1 MKILKKLRKL
11 DPDPILSSERMRIYF
26 EDDLIKL
33 GEDACR
39 LSEEQERQALEFW
52 NRYTP
57 LTSAAWI
64 SYYYSRTGVFD
75 VRFVPQDIF
84 YAEID
89 KLLNHPVRAY
99 GVDDKLLSYRIF
111 PKEIQPKPVAVH
123 YGSVFLN
130 ADFEVIS
137 RGEAFRLCEEEK
149 TVVAKPVTDSCGGT
163 GVEVLRLPE
172 DRGRL
177 ARVMSFDYPVL
188 FQSKV
193 EQHPDLAVFHPES
206 VNTVRLLTYLRESG
220 EVVVLSSVLRMG
232 VGDSFV
238 DNHVSGGCSCG
249 ISEDGTLHD
258 FGYSND
264 GYQIKAHPG
273 GVSFASRRVPHYRA
287 LADTAKRLHLYLP
300 QFAMLSWDLSV
311 TPDGRPVMIEMNIG
325 KPSIDFMQQNNGPLF
340 GDYTEEVLERVYRL
354 PLIR

>member
-26 EDDLIKL
+26 EDDLKKL

-193 EQHPDLAVFHPES
+193 EQHPDLAVFSPGIGQHRQAAHLSERIRRGG
-206 VNTVRLLTYLRESG
+206 RL
-220 EVVVLSSVLRMG
+220 VLCPPHG
-232 VGDSFV
+232 
-238 DNHVSGGCSCG
+238 
-249 ISEDGTLHD
+249 
-258 FGYSND
+258 
-264 GYQIKAHPG
+264 
-273 GVSFASRRVPHYRA
+273 SRRQLR
-287 LADTAKRLHLYLP
+287 
-300 QFAMLSWDLSV
+300 
-311 TPDGRPVMIEMNIG
+311 
-325 KPSIDFMQQNNGPLF
+325 
-340 GDYTEEVLERVYRL
+340 
-354 PLIR
+354 